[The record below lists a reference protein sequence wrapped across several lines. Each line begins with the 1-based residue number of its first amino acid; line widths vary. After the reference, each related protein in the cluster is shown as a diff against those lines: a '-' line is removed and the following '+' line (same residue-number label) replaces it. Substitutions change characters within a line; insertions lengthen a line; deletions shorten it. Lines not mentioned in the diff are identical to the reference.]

1 MNKELAAN
9 TILSRYRIVSKIGA
23 GGMGE
28 VYLAHDTKLDRRV
41 ALKVLPA
48 DVAADQTRMRRFVQE
63 AKAASALNHPNIIT
77 IHEIEQIDSVNFIAT
92 EFIDGETLR
101 QRISAGM
108 KLGAILEVAIQAASA
123 LAAAHAAGIIH
134 RDIKP
139 ENIMDRR
146 DGYIKVLDFGLAK
159 LTEPLDSVTD
169 PEAATRA
176 IVNTDAGT
184 VMGTAIYMSPEQAKG
199 TEVDERTDLWSLG
212 AVLYEMVTGQV
223 PFVGETPTETI
234 SLILQ
239 KEHAPLTRYAR
250 EVPAELERIVN
261 KALTKNC
268 EERYQ
273 SAKDLVIDL
282 RNLKRKVEVDAEI
295 DRTVSPDFR
304 GAASTRS
311 TGSDQST
318 PATSGA
324 AATATAGATHTVSS
338 AEYIVSGIKRH
349 KLAARVAVGV
359 LDITAVALTTYLHAR
374 NLDVSINSIAVLP
387 FENRSVD
394 AETEYLS
401 DGLAE
406 SLIYRLS
413 QLPNLRVTPT

>member
-139 ENIMDRR
+139 ENIMVRR

-239 KEHAPLTRYAR
+239 KEPAPLTRYAR

-273 SAKDLVIDL
+273 SAKDLLIDL
-282 RNLKRKVEVDAEI
+282 RNLKRKLEVDAEI
-295 DRTVSPDFR
+295 DRTVSPEFR
-304 GAASTRS
+304 GAPSTRS
-311 TGSDQST
+311 TGGGQSR
-318 PATSGA
+318 PATAAGVA
-324 AATATAGATHTVSS
+324 AAAATAGATQTASS
-338 AEYIVSGIKRH
+338 AEYIVSGIKKH
-349 KLAARVAVGV
+349 KLAA
-359 LDITAVALTTYLHAR
+359 LVALVLAF
-374 NLDVSINSIAVLP
+374 AV
-387 FENRSVD
+387 
-394 AETEYLS
+394 
-401 DGLAE
+401 
-406 SLIYRLS
+406 
-413 QLPNLRVTPT
+413 